1 MFEFEGELGAIPCI
15 RVVGV
20 GGGGGNAVDNMVGAG
35 IQGVEFVSINT
46 DVQDLRNSKAPTKL
60 QIGSKV
66 TCGLGTGAD
75 PELGKKAAL
84 EDKEQVEAMLQG
96 ADMVFI
102 TAGMGGGTGTGA
114 CPIVAEIARQCGALT
129 VAVVTTP
136 FLVEGRPRMKRAE
149 AGIRELS
156 DKVDTLIAIPN
167 EKLLTIVQKDT
178 PLSQAFSLV
187 DDILRQGVE
196 SISNLITVRG
206 LINVDFADV
215 RAVMSEPGGAIM
227 GIGVCR
233 GQDRAAEAARIAI
246 SNALLDDVDISG
258 AKGVLINVTGGP
270 NLTLHDIHQAVAAIY
285 DVAHKDAN
293 IIFGAVVDED
303 VEQEIKVTILA
314 TGLERKKGMAKMR
327 AEEQIEFSP
336 KRTREKRDEETP
348 SLSRLVEEEP
358 AIAASRGSSS
368 RRKISAFD
376 IPPFLQRQ
384 GQ

>member
-1 MFEFEGELGAIPCI
+1 MFEFEDEFGSAPCI

-20 GGGGGNAVDNMVGAG
+20 GGGGGNAVDNMVRMG
-35 IQGVEFVSINT
+35 IHGVDFASINT
-46 DVQDLRNSKAPTKL
+46 DVQDLRYSLAPTKL

-84 EDKEQVEAMLQG
+84 EDKDQIEALLQG

-114 CPIVAEIARQCGALT
+114 SPVVAEIARQCGALT

-156 DKVDTLIAIPN
+156 DKVDTLITIPN
-167 EKLLTIVQKDT
+167 EKLLTLVQKDT
-178 PLSQAFSLV
+178 PLNEAFGRV

-246 SNALLDDVDISG
+246 SNSLLDDVDISG
-258 AKGVLINVTGGP
+258 AKGVLINVTGGSSLAL
-270 NLTLHDIHQAVAAIY
+270 NDIHQAVAAIY

-293 IIFGAVVDED
+293 IIFGAVVDD
-303 VEQEIKVTILA
+303 NVEQEIKVTILA
-314 TGLERKKGMAKMR
+314 TGLERKKGLTKMR
-327 AEEQIEFSP
+327 VGEQIENV
-336 KRTREKRDEETP
+336 T
-348 SLSRLVEEEP
+348 SRNSYDQEDIQAPAFPLGDPEP
-358 AIAASRGSSS
+358 VGASSRGGIK
-368 RRKISAFD
+368 RNKGSAFD
-376 IPPFLQRQ
+376 IPPFLRRQ
-384 GQ
+384 D